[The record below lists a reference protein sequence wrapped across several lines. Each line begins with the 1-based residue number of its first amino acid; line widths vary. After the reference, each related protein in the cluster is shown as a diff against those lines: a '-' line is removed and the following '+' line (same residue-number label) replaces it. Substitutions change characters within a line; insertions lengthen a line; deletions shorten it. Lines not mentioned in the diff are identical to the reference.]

1 MGYNLLFNLSN
12 KTALITGAAG
22 LLGTEF
28 AKGLA
33 AHKCNLI
40 LIDSDEYKLNEVS
53 AMILNEFDIICK
65 TFVCDIVD
73 EQSVANLA
81 KFATDCSST
90 ISQTNVLQIISNS
103 LRIIAETSFNLY
115 SSESINIK
123 LHLCAARPLANSV
136 PNNPAAPVISAVLLD
151 RLKSR
156 LYPIL
161 VIFSKDRFYH
171 TTF

>member
-22 LLGTEF
+22 LLGAEF

-81 KFATDCSST
+81 KNIQEDNDDLNYSFLSKTFSSLSRT
-90 ISQTNVLQIISNS
+90 QKEKILQILKNTVS
-103 LRIIAETSFNLY
+103 LEKTG
-115 SSESINIK
+115 
-123 LHLCAARPLANSV
+123 
-136 PNNPAAPVISAVLLD
+136 
-151 RLKSR
+151 
-156 LYPIL
+156 
-161 VIFSKDRFYH
+161 
-171 TTF
+171 